1 MHCAIV
7 AVRAETRESTQL
19 PIHDGPTCRVVL
31 VYVVPL
37 SRVAKCLRDTTAR
50 HMSAASVGPG
60 HSASTVAATG
70 RTDRVA
76 ATISPCTVRVM
87 SAV

>member
-7 AVRAETRESTQL
+7 AVKAETHESTQL

-37 SRVAKCLRDTTAR
+37 SRVATAR

-70 RTDRVA
+70 RTDHVA

-87 SAV
+87 SAA